1 MTPQE
6 AEFTARLARIEAAAG
21 QRKATLYVGPDESYV
36 LDRPERRRQPN
47 GLVALLLNASYPLSM
62 VLAFG
67 LGFLAYAIGRYVRF
81 HLTGVGGAPPDPDT
95 EMLLQLGTGLA
106 IAAVMGAADRMKAFE
121 YLIAK
126 SLGVVIGLLSFHNL
140 VHLYPEE
147 FKLLFSQIWVTKLVT
162 TTEPFSLLWRG
173 ISFTF

>member
-1 MTPQE
+1 MTPQQ

-21 QRKATLYVGPDESYV
+21 GRKTTLYVGPDEHYV
-36 LDRPERRRQPN
+36 FDRPERSRRRS
-47 GLVALLLNASYPLSM
+47 GVIAVLMNASYPLSM

-67 LGFLAYAIGRYVRF
+67 LGVLAFAIGRCIRF
-81 HLTGVGGAPPDPDT
+81 HLTGVAEAPPDPDT

-106 IAAVMGAADRMKAFE
+106 IAAVMGAVDQMKAFE
-121 YLIAK
+121 YMIAK
-126 SLGVVIGLLSFHNL
+126 SLGVVAGLLAFHNL
-140 VHLYPEE
+140 VHLYPDL
-147 FKLLFSQIWVTKLVT
+147 FKVLFSPIWVTKTVT